1 MSWFQI
7 QFDLD
12 NLVFEES
19 DLAALFDDQYPV
31 TTDKVQHTPANAQ
44 GTEKQQKTLETFFNN
59 NKA

>member
-31 TTDKVQHTPANAQ
+31 TADAIEHAQ
-44 GTEKQQKTLETFFNN
+44 SDSRSVKKPEKSLEAFFSDS
-59 NKA
+59 KA

>member
-31 TTDKVQHTPANAQ
+31 TTDTVQHIPSDTQ
-44 GTEKQQKTLETFFNN
+44 GTEKRQKSLETFFND